1 MSGCSILSDERP
13 DIEKTR
19 RLTIYVAGIP
29 AGLLGL
35 ALIIATEPIM
45 AGHMHGTSGLGAIVD
60 QRAGGVV
67 MMLVEAVFL
76 IPVLLSE
83 NTTRIS
89 ASDRVA

>member
-1 MSGCSILSDERP
+1 
-13 DIEKTR
+13 
-19 RLTIYVAGIP
+19 
-29 AGLLGL
+29 
-35 ALIIATEPIM
+35 M